1 MDNDVAGFDGQRGAT
16 PRFDTTD
23 SINDQIET
31 VVLDQFDGGVD
42 PFGTGVAI

>member
-1 MDNDVAGFDGQRGAT
+1 MENDAAGFDGHRGAT

-23 SINDQIET
+23 SIDDQIET

-42 PFGTGVAI
+42 PFVTGIAI